1 MGCTGRCVLRHPIPA
16 RNDTKH
22 IVGINVGINFIEHI
36 LSYIYQDI
44 IGCVRILQVPFKVSP
59 YAQLQRTVTRGTVFL
74 LPANVLPHKDFVGSP
89 L

>member
-1 MGCTGRCVLRHPIPA
+1 MNMGVCLGVCEI
-16 RNDTKH
+16 
-22 IVGINVGINFIEHI
+22 IEHDNLANNQSIMI
-36 LSYIYQDI
+36 LYS
-44 IGCVRILQVPFKVSP
+44 ILQGPFKVSP